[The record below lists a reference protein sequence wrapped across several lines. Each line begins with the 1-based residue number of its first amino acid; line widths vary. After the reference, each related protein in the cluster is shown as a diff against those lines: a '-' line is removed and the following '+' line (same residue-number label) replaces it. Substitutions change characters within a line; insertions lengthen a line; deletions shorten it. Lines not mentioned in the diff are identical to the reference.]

1 MSLVCILK
9 FSHVFMLTFTMT
21 SQSFKLWVEIM
32 FSSINCPNWGG
43 PDNGGSSE
51 CYDEVSSSTCYNDTL
66 SCVNILSVSACD
78 HPTPGFIAGH
88 GGCREWGIGC
98 MATTPQVARGTWD
111 YRELYEMRIL
121 RDHQG
126 VILLNLTDSLHEF
139 LFLEN
144 LRNLLLTKI
153 LILSHHP

>member
-1 MSLVCILK
+1 M
-9 FSHVFMLTFTMT
+9 
-21 SQSFKLWVEIM
+21 E
-32 FSSINCPNWGG
+32 G
-43 PDNGGSSE
+43 
-51 CYDEVSSSTCYNDTL
+51 
-66 SCVNILSVSACD
+66 A
-78 HPTPGFIAGH
+78 
-88 GGCREWGIGC
+88 EWGIGY